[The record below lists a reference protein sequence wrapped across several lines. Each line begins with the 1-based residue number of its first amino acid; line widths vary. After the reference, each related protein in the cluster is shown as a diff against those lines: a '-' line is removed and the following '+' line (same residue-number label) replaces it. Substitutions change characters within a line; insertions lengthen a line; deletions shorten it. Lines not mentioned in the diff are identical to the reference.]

1 MENEPK
7 YNQIERYLHQHMSEE
22 EQKSFEETMKTDAAL
37 QKEVQLHQE
46 VEDTLKNEEVHAFRS
61 ALKEVNTSW
70 QKPIERGSEEM
81 GRLVRGGEGV
91 RERRVTGREE
101 RGSDGSVERGRRV
114 IGRRVILRRVVS
126 IAAVLGIGIV
136 AFLYLWN
143 ASDANTNDLF
153 TQYYQPYQLIIEER
167 SVPIEEQSKLKQALQ
182 SYKKKDFAKASE
194 AFENLAKA
202 KPEVTAF
209 PFYAGLSY
217 LANNNAEK
225 AIPLLENI
233 VDSNDLLF
241 AQQARWYLALSHLQV
256 KNIDEAVAILE
267 QIKEGNYQY
276 HQAKVLL
283 KDLR

>member
-7 YNQIERYLHQHMSEE
+7 YDQIERYLHQQMSKE

-37 QKEVQLHQE
+37 QEEVQLHQE

-70 QKPIERGSEEM
+70 QKPIEK
-81 GRLVRGGEGV
+81 
-91 RERRVTGREE
+91 
-101 RGSDGSVERGRRV
+101 ERGRRV
-114 IGRRVILRRVVS
+114 SGREGMGRRLILRRVVS

-167 SVPIEEQSKLKQALQ
+167 SVPIEEQSELKQALQ
-182 SYKKKDFAKASE
+182 SYKEKDFAKAAE

-241 AQQARWYLALSHLQV
+241 AQQARWYLALSYLQLDDTN
-256 KNIDEAVAILE
+256 KAVSILE
-267 QIKEGNYQY
+267 QIEKGNYQ
-276 HQAKVLL
+276 HQQATELL
-283 KDLR
+283 ERLR